1 MSEAKEKL
9 VESLVSNYDILDGFV
24 VWGLEEGLSNV
35 IYEIERLIEK
45 KDLRD
50 HQWQDL
56 VDLCKDGR
64 AFVHVL
70 RYYTTSEY
78 EAEMTVINKGIDMQK
93 GWF

>member
-1 MSEAKEKL
+1 MSEAKKKL

-24 VWGLEEGLSNV
+24 VWGLEEGLSTV

-50 HQWQDL
+50 YQWQDL

-64 AFVHVL
+64 AFVRVL
-70 RYYTTSEY
+70 RYYTRREY
-78 EAEMTVINKGIDMQK
+78 EAEMTIINEGIDMQK